1 MVVTVELS
9 MYPFATNFHE
19 LIQAF
24 IGELQTLEGIRITP
38 GPTSSV
44 LVGDYRVVMECVTEM
59 MHRSYQEHGRSVF
72 VAKILPGY
80 DPDNLSDGQD

>member
-1 MVVTVELS
+1 MVVSVELS
-9 MYPFATNFHE
+9 MYPFAKNYHE

-24 IGELQTLEGIRITP
+24 IAKLSTYDGMRIMS

-44 LVGDYRVVMECVTEM
+44 LVGEYGVVMECVTEM
-59 MHRSYQEHGRSVF
+59 MLWSHQAHGQSVF

-80 DPDNLSDGQD
+80 DPDTLSNAQN